1 MSLNI
6 YIYIKIN
13 NNKYNISSYL
23 EELMFSISNSTTV
36 LSLLFRDCCGCCGCC
51 GCCVFTG
58 LTLVLL
64 LPILPNNLP
73 TALLILPTTLLT
85 FLSLSSLST
94 LLS

>member
-36 LSLLFRDCCGCCGCC
+36 LSLLFRGCCGCC